1 MDTDYLIVGSGLSA
15 LVFAALSAKSGRKV
29 IILEAHQYPG
39 GFGHTFPIGKHY
51 KFNAQLHYVWNCGEG
66 DSVNQVL
73 KKLQLEQKVTFES
86 FDPQGFD
93 HMRMPGYQLDI
104 PYDSELLLTRL
115 NVLFPKHVK
124 QCRAFID
131 EVRRTADGLAL
142 LSSDKRLIS
151 IFKNL
156 EQAATAYRNIKF
168 TLQQMFDKHQ
178 LPLEAQTLLALQWP
192 DFLLPPNQLSFC
204 AWVLLFT
211 GYQRGAYYPTHH
223 FEHVINSLVDTIKD
237 NGGEII
243 YQTQVDK
250 FILEDGRVIAVEAA
264 DLTNNER
271 VRYAAKCTIC
281 NMDPKKAAHLI
292 GIEKFSLK
300 LRSQLNYDYSA
311 SNFMAYSAVKGIDL
325 RDYGFGKWNIFHTS
339 HKDLNQAFD
348 SMYHNHDYS
357 APSFAMSTPDF
368 LTQDSSDRPDGQQ
381 VIEFVTVADYQ
392 YFKDLKNRDPRAYR
406 QKKRAIF
413 DAIINTV
420 EAHYVPNFRDFLSYK
435 CTGSPTTN
443 EDFCWCPKGNSY
455 GSAMTPS
462 NFNLWRLNHNSSLKG
477 FYFCNASAGYAG
489 FAGTFWTGA
498 KLYQHLSGEHIL

>member
-1 MDTDYLIVGSGLSA
+1 MDTDYLIVGSGISA

-29 IILEAHQYPG
+29 LLLEAHQYPG
-39 GFGHTFPIGKHY
+39 GFGHTFPMGKHY

-66 DSVNQVL
+66 ETVNQVL
-73 KKLQLEQKVTFES
+73 KKLQLDKKVTFES

-115 NVLFPKHVK
+115 ESLFPRHTK
-124 QCRAFID
+124 QCRAFFD
-131 EVRRTADGLAL
+131 EVKRTADGLTV
-142 LSSDKRLIS
+142 LSGDERFKN

-156 EQAATAYRNIKF
+156 EKAATAYRNIRF
-168 TLQQMFDKHQ
+168 TLQQVFDKHK

-237 NGGEII
+237 NGGKIL

-250 FILEDGRVIAVEAA
+250 FILEDNRVVAVEAT
-264 DLTNNER
+264 DLTTNETI
-271 VRYAAKCTIC
+271 RYSAKCTIC

-311 SNFMAYSAVKGIDL
+311 SNFMAYCSVKDINL
-325 RDYGFGKWNIFHTS
+325 ADYGFGKWNIFHTS
-339 HKDLNQAFD
+339 HLDLNQAFD
-348 SMYHNHDYS
+348 AMYHNHDYS

-368 LTQDSSDRPDGQQ
+368 LTQDTSDRPEGYQI
-381 VIEFVTVADYQ
+381 IEFVTVADYQ
-392 YFKDLKNRDPRAYR
+392 YFKDLKARDPRAYR

-413 DAIINTV
+413 NSIVSTV
-420 EAHYVPNFRDFLSYK
+420 EEHYVPNFKDYLSYK
-435 CTGSPTTN
+435 STGSPTTN
-443 EDFCWCPKGNSY
+443 EDFCWCPEGNSY

-477 FYFCNASAGYAG
+477 FYFCNASSGYAG

-498 KLYQHLSGEHIL
+498 KLYQHLSGERIL